1 MAKKEKYVY
10 GSEFQSRCMFLEL
23 YPESHQL
30 QIDNLLS
37 SGWSFVGILH
47 DKDTD
52 LDGNLKKSHYHF
64 VIEFDNPKLFST
76 VCNKLGFS
84 FKKDKDGKGLPPYG
98 EPCKRFK
105 DCARYL
111 VHKGTDD
118 KYQYSVDELFG
129 DDLLLGK
136 VKQLLTS
143 PDENTQM
150 RLLLD
155 IFDSYDGLLTFRT
168 ALNLA
173 LKYNLYSTFR
183 RGGALLGK
191 VIEEYQHDEYNK
203 RYDELKERI
212 NYYNDKVDMV
222 KELL

>member
-10 GSEFQSRCMFLEL
+10 GTEFQSRCVFLEL
-23 YPESHQL
+23 YPESQQL
-30 QIDNLLS
+30 QIDNLLN
-37 SGWSFVGILH
+37 SGWQYVGILH

-52 LDGNLKKSHYHF
+52 LDGNVKKPHYHF

-98 EPCKRFK
+98 EPCKKFK
-105 DCARYL
+105 DCAKYL
-111 VHKGTDD
+111 VHKGFDD

-129 DDLLLGK
+129 ETLLLDK

-155 IFDSYDGLLTFRT
+155 IFDNYDGLLTFRV

-191 VIEEYQHDEYNK
+191 VIEEYQHSEMEYKYDEYK
-203 RYDELKERI
+203 HSITKYKEKYDSIREF
-212 NYYNDKVDMV
+212 N
-222 KELL
+222 

>member
-10 GSEFQSRCMFLEL
+10 GDEFQSRTMFLEL

-30 QIDNLLS
+30 QIDNLLN
-37 SGWSFVGILH
+37 SGWSYVGILH
-47 DKDTD
+47 DKDMK
-52 LDGNLKKSHYHF
+52 LDGTLKKPHYHF
-64 VIEFDNPKLFST
+64 VVEFDNPKLFST

-84 FKKDKDGKGLPPYG
+84 FKKENGKGLPPYG
-98 EPCKRFK
+98 EPCRKFK
-105 DCARYL
+105 DCVTYL
-111 VHKGTDD
+111 IHKGKDD

-129 DDLLLGK
+129 DDLFLGR
-136 VKQLLTS
+136 VKQLISS

-155 IFDSYDGLLTFRT
+155 IFDNYEGVLTFRV
-168 ALNLA
+168 ALNLS

-191 VIEEYQHDEYNK
+191 VIEEYQHDEITAK
-203 RYDELKERI
+203 YDELTSRI
-212 NYYNDKVDMV
+212 SVYKDKWDKL
-222 KELL
+222 KEL

>member
-1 MAKKEKYVY
+1 MAKKDKYIY

-30 QIDNLLS
+30 QIDNLLN
-37 SGWSFVGILH
+37 SGWSYVGILH
-47 DKDTD
+47 DKDTN
-52 LDGNLKKSHYHF
+52 LEGELKKSHYHF
-64 VIEFDNPKLFST
+64 LIEFDNPKLYST

-105 DCARYL
+105 DCAKYL

-129 DDLLLGK
+129 EDLLFGK
-136 VKQLLTS
+136 VKQLLTC

-155 IFDSYDGLLTFRT
+155 IFDNYNGILTFRV

-191 VIEEYQHDEYNK
+191 VIEEYQHSEMERKYEDMKDTINK
-203 RYDELKERI
+203 YEEAKERI
-212 NYYNDKVDMV
+212 
-222 KELL
+222 KEL

>member
-1 MAKKEKYVY
+1 MANKEKYIY

-30 QIDNLLS
+30 QIENLLN
-37 SGWSFVGILH
+37 SGWSYVGILH
-47 DKDTD
+47 DKDT
-52 LDGNLKKSHYHF
+52 NLEGEIKKAHYHF
-64 VIEFDNPKLFST
+64 VIEFDNPKLYST

-105 DCARYL
+105 DCAKYL

-129 DDLLLGK
+129 EDLLLGK

-155 IFDSYDGLLTFRT
+155 IFDNYNGILTFRV

-191 VIEEYQHDEYNK
+191 VIEEYQHSEMERKYEDMKDTINK
-203 RYDELKERI
+203 YEEAKKRI
-212 NYYNDKVDMV
+212 
-222 KELL
+222 KEL